1 MFVHKTLEEY
11 FQEAAAG
18 VEVPGGGSVSA
29 VAATLGSC
37 MASMA
42 ANFTTGR
49 KKYAGVEAEIQTI
62 LQKLAAERAVL
73 QRCIDED
80 AQAFLKFNEVYA
92 MPKDT
97 EEEKAA
103 REARMQE
110 TLRGALQPPLKI
122 LSSALAC
129 MELLPKLAEI
139 GNQNLISD
147 TGVAALMLRAGI
159 YGARLNAAVNLKYI
173 KDGKFCS
180 EMTARVSEILK
191 RTDELARLTL
201 FLVEKAL

>member
-1 MFVHKTLEEY
+1 MFVKKTLEEY
-11 FQEAAAG
+11 FQEAASG

-42 ANFTTGR
+42 ANFTAGK
-49 KKYAGVEAEIQTI
+49 KKYAGVEAEIQEILRKLEQERAI
-62 LQKLAAERAVL
+62 LQS
-73 QRCIDED
+73 CIDED

-97 EEEKAA
+97 DEQKAA
-103 REARMQE
+103 REAKMQQ
-110 TLRGALQPPLKI
+110 TLHGALQPPMKI
-122 LSSALAC
+122 LTSSLAC

-159 YGARLNAAVNLKYI
+159 YGARLNAAINLKYI
-173 KDGKFCS
+173 KDDAFCA
-180 EMTARVSEILK
+180 ETTAAISDTLIRA
-191 RTDELARLTL
+191 DDLARLTL
-201 FLVEKAL
+201 LAVEKAL